1 MTPELHPA
9 EEVRRD
15 PVAVI
20 RSIGLR
26 DFLSGFGACAAF
38 VALLYFA
45 GVMFP

>member
-1 MTPELHPA
+1 MKPELAPA
-9 EEVRRD
+9 EEVQRD

-38 VALLYFA
+38 VALLY
-45 GVMFP
+45 GVGVVL